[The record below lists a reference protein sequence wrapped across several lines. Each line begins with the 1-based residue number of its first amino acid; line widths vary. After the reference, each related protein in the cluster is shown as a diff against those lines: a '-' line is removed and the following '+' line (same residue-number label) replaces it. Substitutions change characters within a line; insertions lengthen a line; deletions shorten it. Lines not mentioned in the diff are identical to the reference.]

1 MTAQEGH
8 REHVYGKLVMA
19 PIVGLLYVIA
29 LPFIAIGT
37 VAAVMGKRLQRV
49 FTMWWAIWCLLGGG
63 QWRRTLRARR
73 RRGREGKRNPPSE
86 GRNKYRY
93 S

>member
-37 VAAVMGKRLQRV
+37 VAAVIGKRLAEGLYHV
-49 FTMWWAIWCLLGGG
+49 VGNLVSFG
-63 QWRRTLRARR
+63 WRPLEANLSGKKKERKRR
-73 RRGREGKRNPPSE
+73 EKGSPK
-86 GRNKYRY
+86 
-93 S
+93 